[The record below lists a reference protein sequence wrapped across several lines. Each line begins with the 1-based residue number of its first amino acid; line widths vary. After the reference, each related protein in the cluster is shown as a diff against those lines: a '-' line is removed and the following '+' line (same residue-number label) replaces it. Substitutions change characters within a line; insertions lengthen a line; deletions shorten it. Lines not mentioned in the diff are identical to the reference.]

1 MTTAPAIPATKFA
14 NWCYFG
20 MFYNCSSLTTAPEL
34 PAKTL
39 TPYCYASMFYN
50 CSLLTSASAL
60 PVKTLANSC
69 YSSMFSG
76 CTSLTTAPELP
87 ATTLTTGCYQYMF
100 YNCKKINYIKAM
112 FLTTPSTTYL
122 NNWIYGVPS
131 SSGTFVMSKD
141 AMWNPED
148 YRGMDGVPVGWE
160 VKYCDPNNL
169 DDIRDNKDDFYPQEI
184 NIILE
189 SVVIGEKLDNMDS
202 LLQQISQSQEDMS
215 SINTQLEN
223 IINT

>member
-1 MTTAPAIPATKFA
+1 
-14 NWCYFG
+14 
-20 MFYNCSSLTTAPEL
+20 
-34 PAKTL
+34 
-39 TPYCYASMFYN
+39 
-50 CSLLTSASAL
+50 
-60 PVKTLANSC
+60 
-69 YSSMFSG
+69 
-76 CTSLTTAPELP
+76 
-87 ATTLTTGCYQYMF
+87 
-100 YNCKKINYIKAM
+100 
-112 FLTTPSTTYL
+112 
-122 NNWIYGVPS
+122 
-131 SSGTFVMSKD
+131 
-141 AMWNPED
+141 MWNPED

-160 VKYCDPNNL
+160 VKYCDPDNL